1 MRAKVFRP
9 GKRGSAATLG
19 PLEAEIMET
28 IWAAPQPL
36 TVGDVSLRFNNRKP
50 VLAYSTIKAVLSNLA
65 RKGHVRK
72 QSAGKANTFL
82 AAQSKVDFERD
93 VVGPRRGV
101 TRRIVRRPMD
111 WRTIRWSEF
120 GLPVAASRS
129 RRARNDHCCDDSGAR
144 TGYVVSICPIC
155 GYQTLTTIIVRSF
168 SEVAPNR
175 D

>member
-93 VVGPRRGV
+93 VVGGVLSSLMRDYRNPLLSHLADEFASDPKVIAQFERLLAERKKRRS
-101 TRRIVRRPMD
+101 TN
-111 WRTIRWSEF
+111 
-120 GLPVAASRS
+120 A
-129 RRARNDHCCDDSGAR
+129 
-144 TGYVVSICPIC
+144 
-155 GYQTLTTIIVRSF
+155 
-168 SEVAPNR
+168 
-175 D
+175 